1 MKTEFTTFFRYPI
14 LVGLAIAIFS
24 IIGCSSENQ
33 TINSPDLVSSIGST
47 PEVALM
53 ESEQGDASSHGEIV
67 TSVLEPGPSGES
79 IETVTTEE
87 EVLADL
93 LKFDKVYQNLGI
105 KKITDIVDP
114 VDGVP
119 RLYIATQDGIIYS
132 VDRDEDHPNADTFLD
147 LQNLVSTQYNEEG
160 LLGLAFD
167 PDFLVTREFYVY
179 YVAPSPRRSV
189 IARYVDDGYGLG
201 AIESSAEILLEIP
214 QPFGNHN
221 GGQILFGPDGFLYI
235 GLGDGG
241 GANDPSGHAQNL
253 GTLLGSILRIDVR
266 SEDSDDP
273 YVIPPTNPF
282 FDTPEYRAEI
292 WAYGFR
298 NPWRFA
304 FDAESGKL
312 WAADVGQELWEEV
325 NKVVAGANYG
335 WNKIEGFE
343 CPGETSGCDIG
354 TITPVWTYGR
364 EQGCSVIGGV
374 VYTGS
379 GVSGLNGM
387 YMFGDHC
394 TGTIWALKDGIGFL
408 FVAELGQIDGNIT
421 AFGNDELGQVYI
433 GTRDG
438 QIYILRP
445 IQ

>member
-1 MKTEFTTFFRYPI
+1 M
-14 LVGLAIAIFS
+14 
-24 IIGCSSENQ
+24 
-33 TINSPDLVSSIGST
+33 
-47 PEVALM
+47 
-53 ESEQGDASSHGEIV
+53 
-67 TSVLEPGPSGES
+67 
-79 IETVTTEE
+79 
-87 EVLADL
+87 
-93 LKFDKVYQNLGI
+93 
-105 KKITDIVDP
+105 
-114 VDGVP
+114 
-119 RLYIATQDGIIYS
+119 
-132 VDRDEDHPNADTFLD
+132 
-147 LQNLVSTQYNEEG
+147 
-160 LLGLAFD
+160 
-167 PDFLVTREFYVY
+167 
-179 YVAPSPRRSV
+179 
-189 IARYVDDGYGLG
+189 
-201 AIESSAEILLEIP
+201 
-214 QPFGNHN
+214 
-221 GGQILFGPDGFLYI
+221 
-235 GLGDGG
+235 
-241 GANDPSGHAQNL
+241 
-253 GTLLGSILRIDVR
+253 
-266 SEDSDDP
+266 
-273 YVIPPTNPF
+273 
-282 FDTPEYRAEI
+282 
-292 WAYGFR
+292 
-298 NPWRFA
+298 
-304 FDAESGKL
+304 
-312 WAADVGQELWEEV
+312 

>member
-147 LQNLVSTQYNEEG
+147 LQNLVSTQ
-160 LLGLAFD
+160 
-167 PDFLVTREFYVY
+167 
-179 YVAPSPRRSV
+179 
-189 IARYVDDGYGLG
+189 
-201 AIESSAEILLEIP
+201 
-214 QPFGNHN
+214 
-221 GGQILFGPDGFLYI
+221 
-235 GLGDGG
+235 
-241 GANDPSGHAQNL
+241 
-253 GTLLGSILRIDVR
+253 
-266 SEDSDDP
+266 
-273 YVIPPTNPF
+273 
-282 FDTPEYRAEI
+282 
-292 WAYGFR
+292 
-298 NPWRFA
+298 
-304 FDAESGKL
+304 
-312 WAADVGQELWEEV
+312 
-325 NKVVAGANYG
+325 
-335 WNKIEGFE
+335 
-343 CPGETSGCDIG
+343 
-354 TITPVWTYGR
+354 
-364 EQGCSVIGGV
+364 
-374 VYTGS
+374 
-379 GVSGLNGM
+379 
-387 YMFGDHC
+387 
-394 TGTIWALKDGIGFL
+394 
-408 FVAELGQIDGNIT
+408 
-421 AFGNDELGQVYI
+421 
-433 GTRDG
+433 
-438 QIYILRP
+438 
-445 IQ
+445 